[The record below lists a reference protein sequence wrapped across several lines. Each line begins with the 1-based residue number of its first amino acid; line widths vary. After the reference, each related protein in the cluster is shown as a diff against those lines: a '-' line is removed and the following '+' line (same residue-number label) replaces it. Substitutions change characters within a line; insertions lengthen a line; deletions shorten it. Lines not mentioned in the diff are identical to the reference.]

1 MNLWSR
7 GRFWFI
13 KTPGIFLFITGEA
26 WYNLEFL
33 FDVECSLKR
42 STVKYRTCDYVFVSF
57 VLFHFFFPPQS
68 FSFPLFSIS
77 LLCLSIN
84 VLLLFGLQL
93 SQSLNLH
100 HSNSSLFGW
109 GMQYMKQPLD
119 HTSSTNLSNC
129 NFSEAVNAANISAT
143 FKKFQ
148 EISNLLVFSS
158 LDIISAF

>member
-7 GRFWFI
+7 DQFWFL

-33 FDVECSLKR
+33 FDVKCPLKR

-77 LLCLSIN
+77 LLCLSVN
-84 VLLLFGLQL
+84 VLLLFCLQL
-93 SQSLNLH
+93 SQSLNLL

-109 GMQYMKQPLD
+109 GMQYRKQPLD
-119 HTSSTNLSNC
+119 HTPATNLSYW
-129 NFSEAVNAANISAT
+129 NFSEAVNAANISGT

-148 EISNLLVFSS
+148 PFLYLTVWK
-158 LDIISAF
+158 